1 MLSVFQ
7 STAIKEVEDT
17 LGTED
22 GISLIKK
29 VEDGRYCTLQATGS
43 VSQESAALDGQLDI
57 ASVCGRLSNFLGDT
71 KAVPPL
77 SVAEFA
83 QEPTAQSGSP
93 EQCQSYCSDGIE
105 KEAKKKKS
113 NRSGMCSDKAPGGIP
128 GDLCRQDVCGPA
140 TRRSSKCTSASI
152 AAQQS
157 YNVSLVLEYGS
168 SHDGTKGKK
177 ELPENPAILPPVK
190 KKLRTFYNAEQLE
203 ELEKMFHED
212 HYPDN
217 EKRKEIA
224 AVVGVTPQRI
234 MVTPVWV
241 TVLTMRGF
249 CLTSTLSLASCF
261 SVLPLLPF
269 PLLAPFNFQYDIS
282 SVAGMVTSCEA
293 IQTKALPQLNFSSSR
308 MECFPS
314 LPSPPPIRRASLPLS
329 LSFNSHSHIVPLM
342 LDTPN
347 SECCFSSQENG
358 SREAFTYSI
367 QNEGLTSP
375 VPCNYPEELESADN
389 LENTYCPY
397 SSQDGIYQL
406 PQYPQQHQLSQF
418 HHLPAHLASNVL
430 SSVHLSPTTAT
441 ESHTAFLALPGNSGV
456 VTHEASG
463 ATQAYVQSH
472 TGGQLLLQQP
482 SGNSGKFQNLL
493 AFCSSGKG
501 ATANGID
508 VDSKKNRLPTA
519 GLLQKPF

>member
-1 MLSVFQ
+1 MGGVWGVVFNFSLVERKDEEEDASLNSKHFVVHADAVGGHGTGSSMLSVFQ

-234 MVTPVWV
+234 MAVIV
-241 TVLTMRGF
+241 
-249 CLTSTLSLASCF
+249 
-261 SVLPLLPF
+261 
-269 PLLAPFNFQYDIS
+269 
-282 SVAGMVTSCEA
+282 
-293 IQTKALPQLNFSSSR
+293 
-308 MECFPS
+308 
-314 LPSPPPIRRASLPLS
+314 ASLPVSPCVDAFLFECIRSSIYQVWFQNRRAKWRKSEKLS
-329 LSFNSHSHIVPLM
+329 VKSNKKHP
-342 LDTPN
+342 T
-347 SECCFSSQENG
+347 SSALA
-358 SREAFTYSI
+358 SLLALCS
-367 QNEGLTSP
+367 LTSP

-493 AFCSSGKG
+493 AFCSSGVTKELMGGLVMPEMAWMCKG
-501 ATANGID
+501 ANLVRTGKAG
-508 VDSKKNRLPTA
+508 
-519 GLLQKPF
+519 GLLQEQRQR

>member
-1 MLSVFQ
+1 MGGVWGVVFNFSLVERKDEEEDASLNTKHFVVHADAVGGHGTGSSMLSVFQ

-177 ELPENPAILPPVK
+177 ELLENPAILPPVK
-190 KKLRTFYNAEQLE
+190 KKLRTFYNAGRYWGTQWQTVTL
-203 ELEKMFHED
+203 
-212 HYPDN
+212 
-217 EKRKEIA
+217 
-224 AVVGVTPQRI
+224 VV
-234 MVTPVWV
+234 
-241 TVLTMRGF
+241 
-249 CLTSTLSLASCF
+249 
-261 SVLPLLPF
+261 
-269 PLLAPFNFQYDIS
+269 
-282 SVAGMVTSCEA
+282 SVALM
-293 IQTKALPQLNFSSSR
+293 
-308 MECFPS
+308 FPS
-314 LPSPPPIRRASLPLS
+314 
-329 LSFNSHSHIVPLM
+329 
-342 LDTPN
+342 
-347 SECCFSSQENG
+347 
-358 SREAFTYSI
+358 
-367 QNEGLTSP
+367 
-375 VPCNYPEELESADN
+375 
-389 LENTYCPY
+389 PY
-397 SSQDGIYQL
+397 
-406 PQYPQQHQLSQF
+406 
-418 HHLPAHLASNVL
+418 
-430 SSVHLSPTTAT
+430 
-441 ESHTAFLALPGNSGV
+441 
-456 VTHEASG
+456 
-463 ATQAYVQSH
+463 
-472 TGGQLLLQQP
+472 
-482 SGNSGKFQNLL
+482 
-493 AFCSSGKG
+493 
-501 ATANGID
+501 
-508 VDSKKNRLPTA
+508 
-519 GLLQKPF
+519 